1 MAQNKLLLIWFF
13 FLIIIPIVLFGQS
26 SSKDKTPAIC
36 EISGT
41 VVDSLTGKP
50 LEYASVSI
58 LKVNGEIETGGV
70 TNKGGTFHIK
80 EIKPGNYIIKIEFMG
95 YAPTVISNTM
105 LTFRG
110 TLKKHMGIIKLNQ
123 ILIPIDEATVIEDR
137 PIFEFKTDKMIY
149 NSSDDIIADS
159 GTAEDV
165 LNKVPMVT
173 VDQDGEVAL
182 RGNPNVKIL
191 VNGRP
196 NRTGEG
202 GKSVDN
208 IPASLIDKV
217 EIVTSPSAKYDPD
230 GMAGIINIVLKKGKY
245 EGLNGSLKINGKS
258 NVNAGI
264 SDMNGITAYGN
275 YIGEKW
281 NLYSSINTNNRL

>member
-13 FLIIIPIVLFGQS
+13 FLITIPIVLSGQS
-26 SSKDKTPAIC
+26 PSRDKMPAIC

-41 VVDSLTGKP
+41 VVDSLTEKP

-58 LKVNGEIETGGV
+58 LKVNGKIETGGV

-95 YAPTVISNTM
+95 YAPTVISNIM

-110 TLKKHMGIIKLNQ
+110 TLKKHMGTIKLNQ
-123 ILIPIDEATVIEDR
+123 ILIPIEEATVIEDR
-137 PIFEFKTDKMIY
+137 AIFEFKTDKMIY

-173 VDQDGEVAL
+173 VDQDGEVSL

-230 GMAGIINIVLKKGKY
+230 GMAGIINIVLKKGK
-245 EGLNGSLKINGKS
+245 
-258 NVNAGI
+258 
-264 SDMNGITAYGN
+264 
-275 YIGEKW
+275 
-281 NLYSSINTNNRL
+281 